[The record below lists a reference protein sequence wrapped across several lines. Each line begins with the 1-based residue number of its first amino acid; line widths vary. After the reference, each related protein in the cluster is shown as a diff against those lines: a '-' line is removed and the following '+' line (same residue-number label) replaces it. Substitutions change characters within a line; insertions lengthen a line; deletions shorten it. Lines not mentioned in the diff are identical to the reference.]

1 MCKGVILHP
10 LDNFKTM
17 DLIHSSGKT
26 CLSTLHKEE
35 KEELYKSSEILMF
48 SAGELVVK
56 SGTPVHNLY
65 FIKSGIVELSLNQDS
80 KKQALNLL
88 FQGDFIGINCVYS
101 TSSYRFS
108 AKALTEC
115 EIEIINRDIFSDLLQ
130 RNKDFAMAFIQYIS
144 WVNEN
149 FINWHMKL
157 REKNSA
163 GALAFLICEFQKSL
177 NQNTFDIPL
186 TRQDMARI
194 IGFSKESVLK
204 NLASFRKEKIIESE
218 GKSIRI
224 IDSDRLNNIAKHG

>member
-1 MCKGVILHP
+1 ME
-10 LDNFKTM
+10 
-17 DLIHSSGKT
+17 LIHSSGKI
-26 CLSTLHKEE
+26 CLSTLRKEE
-35 KEELYKSSEILMF
+35 KDELYESSEILIF
-48 SAGELVVK
+48 EAGELVVK

-65 FIKSGIVELSLNQDS
+65 FIKSGIVELSLNRDS

-144 WVNEN
+144 MVNEN
-149 FINWHMKL
+149 FLNWHMKL
-157 REKNSA
+157 KEKNSA

-177 NQNTFDIPL
+177 NQIAFEIPL

-204 NLASFRKEKIIESE
+204 NLAEFRKDGIIESL
-218 GKSIRI
+218 GKQITI
-224 IDSDRLNNIAKHG
+224 LDSKRLKDIAQHG

>member
-1 MCKGVILHP
+1 ME
-10 LDNFKTM
+10 
-17 DLIHSSGKT
+17 LIHSSGKI
-26 CLSTLHKEE
+26 CLSTLRKEE
-35 KEELYKSSEILMF
+35 KDELYESSEILIF
-48 SAGELVVK
+48 EAGELVVK

-65 FIKSGIVELSLNQDS
+65 FIKSGIVELSLNRDS

-144 WVNEN
+144 MVNEN
-149 FINWHMKL
+149 FLNWHMKL
-157 REKNSA
+157 KEKNSA

-177 NQNTFDIPL
+177 NQIAFEIPL

-204 NLASFRKEKIIESE
+204 NLAEFRKNGIIESL
-218 GKSIRI
+218 GKQITI
-224 IDSDRLNNIAKHG
+224 LDSKRLKDIAQHG